1 MSQLPSIFFNVLTPV
16 FTVILVGYFA
26 GPRLRLDVQSLTR
39 LAYFVLVPA
48 FVFDVISKADFPAGL
63 AVRMVLFVQVI
74 FVACALAAWIVARL
88 LGRSP
93 KVTAAYMLIASFA
106 NVGNFGLPI
115 IQFRLGD
122 RGLEA
127 ATVFFVA
134 SVFISFAIGV
144 TVANWHK
151 GGSLGALLA
160 VLKTPAL
167 LAVPPALLVNALNI
181 TLPLALARPITLIGS
196 AMIPVMILTLGV
208 QLAGIKVIKFT
219 PDVVISSGVRLL
231 IGPALALLL
240 AVPFGLTGLE
250 RGAGI
255 LQASMPTAILAS
267 LIALQH
273 DLLPDFVTTTVLFST
288 LASALTLT
296 VMLAIV

>member
-1 MSQLPSIFFNVLTPV
+1 MNELPSIFFNVLTPV

-26 GPRLRLDVQSLTR
+26 GPRLKLDVPSLTR
-39 LAYFVLVPA
+39 LAYTVLVPA

-74 FVACALAAWIVARL
+74 FVACAVAAWVVAKMLR
-88 LGRSP
+88 RSP
-93 KVTAAYMLIASFA
+93 EVTAAYILIASFA

-115 IQFRLGD
+115 INFRLGE

-151 GGSLGALLA
+151 GGGLGALWA

-181 TLPLALARPITLIGS
+181 TLPLAVSRPISLIGS

-219 PDVVISSGVRLL
+219 PDVIISSGVRLL

-240 AVPFGLTGLE
+240 AVPFGLTGIE

-255 LQASMPTAILAS
+255 LQTSMPTAILAS

-288 LASALTLT
+288 LASVVTLT

>member
-74 FVACALAAWIVARL
+74 FVACALAAWVVAKL
-88 LGRSP
+88 LRRSP

-151 GGSLGALLA
+151 GGSLGALVA

-181 TLPLALARPITLIGS
+181 TLPLAVARPITLIGS

-219 PDVVISSGVRLL
+219 PDVIISSGVRLL

-240 AVPFGLTGLE
+240 AVPFGLTGIE